1 MSRVGVVQVVGG
13 EGNGGSRRGGCL
25 PHRHIRNQTAAVS
38 QPRGFL
44 GTRHTLLTP
53 TTTTTTIT
61 LASIL
66 PGRSDAS
73 TSRRATPVR
82 GEQPGFAIT
91 VASLRFPA
99 HGGSLPCCIAL
110 HAHACDDSTV
120 IDITCGYG
128 FIIRPWPRPRPCVY
142 GMTVSVSIR
151 PSFYC
156 PEPKSDVHA
165 FPPLCNSGTLKTLP
179 CQSCIGFTSVLL
191 EVLMRACACLCVPV
205 VHVQGTVKK
214 LSAGH
219 SVLLGI
225 HPRLESMQILR
236 KHMQASLIGP
246 S

>member
-1 MSRVGVVQVVGG
+1 MPVP
-13 EGNGGSRRGGCL
+13 L
-25 PHRHIRNQTAAVS
+25 
-38 QPRGFL
+38 
-44 GTRHTLLTP
+44 
-53 TTTTTTIT
+53 
-61 LASIL
+61 
-66 PGRSDAS
+66 DALHPFVANS
-73 TSRRATPVR
+73 P
-82 GEQPGFAIT
+82 AIT
-91 VASLRFPA
+91 VASLTPRFPA
-99 HGGSLPCCIAL
+99 PGGSFPCCIAL
-110 HAHACDDSTV
+110 HAHACDHSTL

-128 FIIRPWPRPRPCVY
+128 FRIRPRPCAY

-179 CQSCIGFTSVLL
+179 CQSCTSFTPVLL
-191 EVLMRACACLCVPV
+191 EVPMRACACLCVPV
-205 VHVQGTVKK
+205 RACRPCSRDCQK

-236 KHMQASLIGP
+236 KRMPASLIGP